1 MTSFLRRGIAQVELC
16 SQITA
21 LHGGK
26 SSTKGMIY
34 GALLPSCSP
43 RLLKLSQSPLAQ
55 SSLLFIKHSTCPDL
69 ITKFLSAVHST
80 LMLRL
85 CLLIYLKVTL
95 KRCFYLLTLTQSF
108 KTPSSQGVQ
117 HLIPKSSVPNS
128 LSHMTIAL
136 PELQKLWLC
145 CIVHHFSY
153 QELLLLSLI
162 DCWSQV
168 NPDSFGSKNG
178 PVLAFSEDFKI
189 QDAEDSYQNL
199 PEQEIGEE
207 LATIF

>member
-1 MTSFLRRGIAQVELC
+1 
-16 SQITA
+16 
-21 LHGGK
+21 
-26 SSTKGMIY
+26 
-34 GALLPSCSP
+34 
-43 RLLKLSQSPLAQ
+43 
-55 SSLLFIKHSTCPDL
+55 
-69 ITKFLSAVHST
+69 
-80 LMLRL
+80 
-85 CLLIYLKVTL
+85 
-95 KRCFYLLTLTQSF
+95 
-108 KTPSSQGVQ
+108 
-117 HLIPKSSVPNS
+117 
-128 LSHMTIAL
+128 MTIAL

-207 LATIF
+207 LATIFWKTDFLEKQQNALTLFHGEKTN